1 MPDEPSFDELLARLR
16 QGDPSA
22 AAAIYN
28 RFGQRLIALARCRL
42 DQRLRQKVDPE
53 DVVQSAFKSFFPRHA
68 AGQYDGY
75 DLGDWENLWG
85 LLVVITLRKCSRKV
99 DHFFGP
105 KHDLRR
111 EVRPSAPQDSS
122 ASDWD
127 LLAAGPTPAEEVQ
140 LADLVEEI
148 LSGLDSREQLV
159 VQMRLQGYTAAE
171 IAVQIERS
179 EFMVQYILKR
189 IRKQLEWLRDQEGA
203 ESSEG

>member
-16 QGDPSA
+16 RGDSSA
-22 AAAIYN
+22 AAAVYN
-28 RFGQRLIALARCRL
+28 RFGQRLIGLARCRL

-75 DLGDWENLWG
+75 DLHDWDNLWG
-85 LLVVITLRKCSRKV
+85 LLVLITLRKCSRKV

-111 EVRPSAPQDSS
+111 EVQPIAPQDSS

-140 LADLVEEI
+140 LADLVEQVM
-148 LSGLDSREQLV
+148 SGLEPRERQV
-159 VQMRLQGYTAAE
+159 VQLRLQGYSAAE
-171 IAVQIERS
+171 IAELIGRS

-189 IRKQLEWLRDQEGA
+189 IRKQLEWLRDGEEA
-203 ESSEG
+203 ETSDG